1 MNEDKKMGFFQIIAY
16 LISGIIVLDT
26 FAAPAALGLS
36 AIGLWL
42 LVTVFFMIP
51 NGFISAELGAAY
63 PDGFVSWI
71 KEAFGN
77 LHATIAGWFY
87 WVNVAMWLPA
97 VVIVFTIWGAY
108 AFDLFETAYWSNGVM
123 FVVAIIANWGLIF
136 VLRRGIDLGV
146 FLSTLGTI
154 LKVGTLIV
162 FGVLG
167 MIYTAQNGIAG
178 SGLSVG
184 SFFPGLGNLTSIG
197 FITAIVFN
205 LLGLELIAA
214 ITDKVR
220 GGAKAMPKAIIAASI
235 LIGALYIFGT
245 YGVLAAATE
254 ADLADAAF
262 ITDALPNGLFI
273 LVENVG
279 LPGWVYTVLMCG
291 VLFTLLSNMIAW
303 VIGASEVLEDVDFAK
318 DYGVFN
324 KRHPKY
330 GTLSQSYILI
340 GAISTVFLIIGFFV
354 LDAINGSAFWTVLA
368 LSMVIFIFPYLYL
381 SGSIIVLRKRDGAG
395 SRSFT
400 IPGGNAGMWISAI
413 LNFVFIALAVIML
426 FVDPG
431 VDADQVSLYY
441 AVVIPGTIITAII
454 PFLLHKYR
462 KSNAVAAEA

>member
-1 MNEDKKMGFFQIIAY
+1 MSEEKKMGFFQIIAY

-26 FAAPAALGLS
+26 FAAPAAMGLS

-42 LVTVFFMIP
+42 LVTIFFMIP

-63 PDGFVSWI
+63 PDGFVSWV
-71 KEAFGN
+71 KEACGN

-97 VVIVFTIWGAY
+97 VGIVFTIWVAY
-108 AFDLFETAYWSNGVM
+108 AFNLFETAYWNNGVM
-123 FVVAIIANWGLIF
+123 FIVAIVAIWGLLLTLI
-136 VLRRGIDLGV
+136 RGIELGV
-146 FLSTLGTI
+146 VLSTIGTVI
-154 LKVGTLIV
+154 KVGTLIV

-167 MIYTAQNGIAG
+167 MIYTAQHGVEG
-178 SGLSVG
+178 TGLTVG
-184 SFFPGLGNLTSIG
+184 SFFPNLINITSIG
-197 FITAIVFN
+197 FVTAIVFN

-214 ITDKVR
+214 ITDQVR
-220 GGAKAMPKAIIAASI
+220 GGAKALPKAIIAGSV

-262 ITDALPNGLFI
+262 ITDALPNGLAI

-303 VIGASEVLEDVDFAK
+303 VMGASEVLEDVDFAK

-330 GTLSQSYILI
+330 GTLSQSYILLGI
-340 GAISTVFLIIGFFV
+340 ITTVFLIIGYFV

-368 LSMVIFIFPYLYL
+368 LSMVIFICPYLYL
-381 SGSIIVLRKRDGAG
+381 SISVIRLRKRDGAE

-400 IPGGNAGMWISAI
+400 IPGGNGGMWISAI
-413 LNFVFIALAVIML
+413 LNFFFIALAVIML
-426 FVDPG
+426 FVSPG
-431 VDADQVSLYY
+431 VDEDQVSLYY
-441 AVVIPGTIITAII
+441 MVVIPGTIITAII
-454 PFLLHKYR
+454 PFLLHKFR
-462 KSNAVAAEA
+462 KSVPVEA